1 MNEELRKKRQLEEE
15 EELKRKKERE
25 EEELRKKKQ
34 RELDE
39 LRRKNQNEL
48 DELNKR
54 NNRNIND
61 EFFANSVL
69 KGNFNKN
76 KNFIDEGIKGV
87 NLFNF
92 DFTDDKD
99 ENYAYTERG
108 TDKKNRYKLGTIGS
122 YSNRKNGNESNNG
135 NLNTLRNY
143 ENYRRRNQMN
153 LYIYPPNNMKNLFDM
168 REKVLLE
175 EE

>member
-25 EEELRKKKQ
+25 EEEFRKKKQ

-61 EFFANSVL
+61 EFFANSLL

-76 KNFIDEGIKGV
+76 NNFVDEGIKGV

-92 DFTDDKD
+92 DFNDGKDD
-99 ENYAYTERG
+99 NYTYTERG
-108 TDKKNRYKLGTIGS
+108 NDKKNRYKLGTIGS
-122 YSNRKNGNESNNG
+122 YSNRRNDNESSNYG
-135 NLNTLRNY
+135 NFRK
-143 ENYRRRNQMN
+143 RNQMN
-153 LYIYPPNNMKNLFDM
+153 NYIYPANNMKNLFDM